1 MYCAKNILAREL
13 RYQLSRVLLRYFSF
27 HLINPRRLSRA
38 ASSVCDFQTAAWAHL
53 PHAAPQAPPYRTG
66 RSSRS
71 AYSPASND
79 SYVIRMFFYDT
90 YLYLFESDSLS
101 INVCNSVSSIVAEL
115 RVYQSV
121 SYQDD
126 KRLSLK
132 LSPVR

>member
-1 MYCAKNILAREL
+1 
-13 RYQLSRVLLRYFSF
+13 
-27 HLINPRRLSRA
+27 
-38 ASSVCDFQTAAWAHL
+38 
-53 PHAAPQAPPYRTG
+53 
-66 RSSRS
+66 
-71 AYSPASND
+71 
-79 SYVIRMFFYDT
+79 MFFYDT
-90 YLYLFESDSLS
+90 YLYLFESDLLS